1 MRKTITALLILL
13 ILSCSFVFAEEAAQK
28 SVFESV
34 NFGAGYDLMTAN
46 GKFDEESTSFKNK
59 DMGFGGQISTTLDLS
74 AVPNFL
80 KEGWNAYIGLDFFF
94 GKNVTFRDVNY
105 PTETTGVKSNL
116 GIKAHFILM
125 HHFTFETPI
134 DFYMGMGICR
144 DMMIAKL
151 NGDTNTLVTVTGWGF
166 SLYFEGSYK
175 FADHFAV
182 FVSAIPDFTVLTKMQ
197 SSEKEKSGLKTVK
210 TRSGIGFGFSIS
222 AKLGFKY
229 II

>member
-1 MRKTITALLILL
+1 MKKTITALLILL
-13 ILSCSFVFAEEAAQK
+13 VLSCSFVFAEETVQK
-28 SVFESV
+28 SIFESV

-46 GKFDEESTSFKNK
+46 GKFEQESTSFKNK
-59 DMGFGGQISTTLDLS
+59 DMGFGVQISTTLDLS

-80 KEGWNAYIGLDFFF
+80 KEGWNAYVGLDFFF
-94 GKNVTFRDVNY
+94 GKDITFNNDKY
-105 PTETTGVKSNL
+105 PNELVGVKSNL

-134 DFYMGMGICR
+134 DFYMGIGFCR

-151 NGDTNTLVTVTGWGF
+151 NNALNRIVSVTGWGF

-182 FVSAIPDFTVLTKMQ
+182 FISAIPDFTVLTKMQ
-197 SSEKEKSGLKTVK
+197 YSHKDDSGLKTVK
-210 TRSGIGFGFSIS
+210 TRTGIGFGFSIS

-229 II
+229 VI